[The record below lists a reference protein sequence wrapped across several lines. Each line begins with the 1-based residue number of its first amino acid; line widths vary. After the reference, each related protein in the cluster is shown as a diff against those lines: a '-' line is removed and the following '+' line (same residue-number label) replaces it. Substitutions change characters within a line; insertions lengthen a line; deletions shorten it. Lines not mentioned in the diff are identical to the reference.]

1 MPLTKNQ
8 LNKLLGPGNHKTQ
21 WRKLALK
28 MHPNKGG
35 NANAFK
41 NVSAAYNKFYKN
53 VKNASASNASARM
66 PTNASFK
73 EAMHNFLNPKRQ
85 PSPPRSETNRVPG
98 IGAKTYLAKIS
109 WNGMDPKHI
118 KLSRTPIIR
127 FKNQNNINFFKTY
140 SRVTGKENGLKPNRN
155 YYFIPHRSGIPKE
168 MFVLN
173 IGKYSTSNKVGLAN
187 KNQVLKYFGL

>member
-28 MHPNKGG
+28 MHPNKKG

-53 VKNASASNASARM
+53 VEKPSASNASARM
-66 PTNASFK
+66 PMNASFK
-73 EAMHNFLNPKRQ
+73 KAMNNFLNPKRQ
-85 PSPPRSETNRVPG
+85 PSPPRSETNRMPR
-98 IGAKTYLAKIS
+98 IGANTYLAKIS
-109 WNGMDPKHI
+109 WKGTDPIHV

-140 SRVTGKENGLKPNRN
+140 SRITGKTGLEPNRN
-155 YYFIPHRSGIPKE
+155 YYFISHKSGIPKK

-173 IGKYSTSNKVGLAN
+173 MRNYSTSNNIGLAN